1 MYGHMPYGIIESGG
15 DTMGQTIS
23 VPTKTAR
30 LETRVTAEQKT
41 LFQRAADLTG
51 RSLTDFI
58 LSSAQE
64 VAARTVREHDVL
76 TVSGR
81 DRERFVSALLRPPV
95 PSRRLR
101 QAVSRYKRA
110 LSR

>member
-1 MYGHMPYGIIESGG
+1 MSR
-15 DTMGQTIS
+15 TLS

-81 DRERFVSALLRPPV
+81 DRDRFVSALLQPPV

-101 QAVSRYKRA
+101 QAASRYKRA

>member
-1 MYGHMPYGIIESGG
+1 MSKTMP
-15 DTMGQTIS
+15 
-23 VPTKTAR
+23 PATKTAR
-30 LETRVTAEQKT
+30 LETRVTAEQKA

-58 LSSAQE
+58 LTSAQE

-76 TVSGR
+76 TVSER
-81 DRERFVSALLRPPV
+81 DRELFLNALLQPPA
-95 PSRRLR
+95 PSQRLR
-101 QAVSRYKRA
+101 QAARRYKRT

>member
-1 MYGHMPYGIIESGG
+1 MS
-15 DTMGQTIS
+15 QTTS
-23 VPTKTAR
+23 LPTKTAR

-64 VAARTVREHDVL
+64 VATRTVREHDVL
-76 TVSGR
+76 IVSGR
-81 DRERFVSALLRPPV
+81 DRDLFVSALLQPPA

-101 QAVSRYKRA
+101 QAASRYKQA

>member
-1 MYGHMPYGIIESGG
+1 MS
-15 DTMGQTIS
+15 QTIS
-23 VPTKTAR
+23 LPTKNAR
-30 LETRVTAEQKT
+30 LETRVTAEQKR

-58 LSSAQE
+58 LTSAQE

-81 DRERFVSALLRPPV
+81 DRELFVSALLQPPAS
-95 PSRRLR
+95 SRRLR
-101 QAVSRYKRA
+101 QAAGRYRRA
-110 LSR
+110 LGR

>member
-1 MYGHMPYGIIESGG
+1 MYGHMPYILIESGG

-30 LETRVTAEQKT
+30 LETRVTPEQKR

-58 LSSAQE
+58 LNSAQE

-76 TVSGR
+76 TVSGQ
-81 DRERFVSALLRPPV
+81 DRELFVSALLHPPA

-101 QAVSRYKRA
+101 QAAGRYKRA
-110 LSR
+110 LGR

>member
-1 MYGHMPYGIIESGG
+1 MPYSLIESGG
-15 DTMGQTIS
+15 DTMSQTIS
-23 VPTKTAR
+23 LPTKTAR
-30 LETRVTAEQKT
+30 LETRVTAEQKR

-58 LSSAQE
+58 LNSAQE
-64 VAARTVREHDVL
+64 VATRTVREHDVL

-81 DRERFVSALLRPPV
+81 DRELFVSALLQPPA

-101 QAVSRYKRA
+101 QAASRYKRA
-110 LSR
+110 LGR

>member
-1 MYGHMPYGIIESGG
+1 MS
-15 DTMGQTIS
+15 QTIS
-23 VPTKTAR
+23 LPIKTAR
-30 LETRVTAEQKT
+30 LETRVTAEQKK

-58 LSSAQE
+58 LKSAQE

-81 DRERFVSALLRPPV
+81 DRDLFVSALLQPPA
-95 PSRRLR
+95 PNRRLR
-101 QAVSRYKRA
+101 QAAGRYKRA
-110 LSR
+110 LGR

>member
-1 MYGHMPYGIIESGG
+1 MS
-15 DTMGQTIS
+15 QTIS
-23 VPTKTAR
+23 VPTKAAR
-30 LETRVTAEQKT
+30 LETRVTADQKR

-76 TVSGR
+76 SVSGR
-81 DRERFVSALLRPPV
+81 DRELFVNALLQPPA

-101 QAVSRYKRA
+101 QAARRYKRA
-110 LSR
+110 LGD

>member
-1 MYGHMPYGIIESGG
+1 
-15 DTMGQTIS
+15 MGQTIS
-23 VPTKTAR
+23 LPTKSAR
-30 LETRVTAEQKT
+30 LETRVTAEQKR

-58 LSSAQE
+58 LTSAQE

-81 DRERFVSALLRPPV
+81 DRELFVSALLEPPA

-101 QAVSRYKRA
+101 QAASRYQRA
-110 LSR
+110 LGR

>member
-1 MYGHMPYGIIESGG
+1 MS
-15 DTMGQTIS
+15 QTIS
-23 VPTKTAR
+23 LPIKTAR
-30 LETRVTAEQKT
+30 LETRVAAEQKK

-58 LSSAQE
+58 LNSAQE
-64 VAARTVREHDVL
+64 VAARTIREHDVL

-81 DRERFVSALLRPPV
+81 DREHFVSALLQPPA

-101 QAVSRYKRA
+101 QAAGRYKRT
-110 LSR
+110 LDR